1 MAVDPRL
8 QALRDRIDTVDE
20 KLLDLLRERAEIVEE
35 VRDVKGKLPIY
46 IRPGREA
53 DMMRSLLAKS
63 MGRVPAGLVNRLW
76 REMIGAF
83 TLQEGRLRVSVA
95 VKPGDEGMWDYA
107 RDHFGGFTPLS
118 AVAAPEDALNALQKG
133 ECEVACLPCAYEGH
147 GWWRR
152 LLAPELAAIKLFYRF
167 PFDGVTG
174 NARPAQG
181 DALAFADLMP
191 EPTSDDRTV
200 LVVEWRGAA
209 KLENLPYP
217 VARHVVAVGEGAR
230 PCSWIELSGFLL
242 TDEKLGEWRKKHK
255 EDILRDRIVGAY
267 PVPLKAA

>member
-8 QALRDRIDTVDE
+8 QALRDRIDTVDA

-35 VRDVKGKLPIY
+35 VRGVKGKLSIY

-53 DMMRSLLAKS
+53 DMIRAMLAKP
-63 MGRVPAGLVNRLW
+63 MGRVPKGLVNRLW

-95 VKPGDEGMWDYA
+95 VAPGDEGMWDYA
-107 RDHFGGFTPLS
+107 RDHFGGFTPLN
-118 AVAAPEDALNALQKG
+118 AVAAPEVALNALQKG
-133 ECEVACLPCAYEGH
+133 ECEVACLPCAYEGQ
-147 GWWRR
+147 GWWRQ
-152 LLAPELAAIKLFYRF
+152 LLAPELANAKLFYRF
-167 PFDGVTG
+167 PFDGITG

-191 EPTSDDRTV
+191 EATSDDRTV

-209 KLENLPYP
+209 KLETLPYAP
-217 VARHVVAVGEGAR
+217 IRHVEAKGAT

-242 TDEKLGEWRKKHK
+242 TDEKLAEWRKKHK